1 MLQLENDNIA
11 PAQFR
16 CQIEPVDYTENGYA
30 NQIKGPRNRDRSFMF
45 ELDDQTSE
53 LEFYQTPEKR

>member
-30 NQIKGPRNRDRSFMF
+30 NQIKGPRNGDRSFMF
-45 ELDDQTSE
+45 ELDD
-53 LEFYQTPEKR
+53 